1 MLRSGCAAL
10 RNCGGQVAGR
20 ANGGDTTTEKG
31 LSGLFSVR
39 AAALRTPHR
48 ITGVLLCAN
57 VSKAKVHLRIITV
70 MRIKKTGRKEQ
81 APGKGYEWRTKVV
94 LLGCLPAPAAAAAA
108 AYAPAC
114 CYQRNT
120 QPGAY

>member
-1 MLRSGCAAL
+1 MLRSGYAAL
-10 RNCGGQVAGR
+10 RNCGGKVAGR

-48 ITGVLLCAN
+48 ITGILLCAN

-81 APGKGYEWRTKVV
+81 APEKSYEKRPKVL
-94 LLGCLPAPAAAAAA
+94 LLGCLPAPASAAAAA
-108 AYAPAC
+108 HAPAC
-114 CYQRNT
+114 CNQRIS
-120 QPGAY
+120 QPGAC

>member
-10 RNCGGQVAGR
+10 RNCGGTVGSKASGW
-20 ANGGDTTTEKG
+20 DTTTAKG

-81 APGKGYEWRTKVV
+81 APQKSYEKRPKVV

-114 CYQRNT
+114 CYRRNA